1 MANRSMLRLVPVLAA
16 AALLAAACQPQDET
30 ALSALPTLAELPSLT
45 PSDTP
50 SPTPTPTPTASPTD
64 TLTPTATNT
73 STPTLTFTPSITA
86 TPSVTPTFTLTP
98 TPTASSTPT
107 PTDTPTA
114 SPTPITPEILSFTAS
129 ATTVAANTPITLAWT
144 ANADSARIE
153 QLNQQGAV
161 TQAFPVVPSGQLVV
175 TVPANQGRVIVY
187 RLVAIRSGQE
197 ISRSIPITL
206 TCSIDWFFGNEFAPP
221 GSGCPTAVG
230 AIGPGAFQ
238 QFERGLMI
246 YVNANALNRI
256 YGLQNAGNR
265 YASFVNGWNNTSL
278 AYDPAPSGFFQ
289 PELMFR
295 WAFLNTLAP
304 VSTWQAQIGWG
315 TSAADQGQRTIQFEE
330 GGPFYID
337 PFYIDSPIG
346 VFRFSGGDQGTWTRI
361 R

>member
-1 MANRSMLRLVPVLAA
+1 MLRLVPVLAVA
-16 AALLAAACQPQDET
+16 VLLAAACQPQDET
-30 ALSALPTLAELPSLT
+30 ALGALPTLAELPSLT

-50 SPTPTPTPTASPTD
+50 SRTPTPTPTASPTD
-64 TLTPTATNT
+64 TPTPTATNT
-73 STPTLTFTPSITA
+73 GTPTLTFTPSITV
-86 TPSVTPTFTLTP
+86 TSSVTPTFTLTP
-98 TPTASSTPT
+98 TPTATSTPT

-114 SPTPITPEILSFTAS
+114 SATPITPEILSFTAS
-129 ATTVAANTPITLAWT
+129 ATTAAPNTVITLAWT
-144 ANADSARIE
+144 ANADSARID

-161 TQAFPVVPSGQLVV
+161 TQTFPVVPSGQLAV

-197 ISRSIPITL
+197 TSRSIPITL
-206 TCSIDWFFGNEFAPP
+206 TCPIAWFFGNEFAPP
-221 GSGCPTAVG
+221 GSGCPTALG

-256 YGLQNAGNR
+256 YGLQNADSR
-265 YASFVNGWNNTSL
+265 YAAFPSGWTG
-278 AYDPAPSGFFQ
+278 ADPPYDPAPPGLFQ
-289 PELMFR
+289 PQRMFR

-315 TSAADQGQRTIQFEE
+315 ISAIDEGQRTIQFEE
-330 GGPFYID
+330 GG